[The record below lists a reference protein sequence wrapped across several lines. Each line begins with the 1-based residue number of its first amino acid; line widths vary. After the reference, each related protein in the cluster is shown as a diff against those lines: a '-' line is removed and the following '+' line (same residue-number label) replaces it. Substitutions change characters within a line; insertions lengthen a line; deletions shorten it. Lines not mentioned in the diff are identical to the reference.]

1 MCDRPVR
8 LSPDP
13 FESSGPAQRDG
24 QSLKITR
31 FHQLFACFFCAETEN
46 GISSRRRRPRGA
58 TGPSCGSDA
67 RHRHLMGADDA
78 DVAAAAV
85 AAREREAEIEKAM
98 RSRVADFK
106 KQADSLTLEGVRRA
120 LEKDLGLDM
129 YSLDA
134 HKKFIKQC
142 VDKVFAESGDEN
154 ANDNPSDDLEAKDDH
169 LSREGT
175 DIAKPMPVSN
185 KTSSNADVVTSS
197 KTGKDPEGE
206 KDQTSS
212 SDISEDMIKEA
223 IEKRASY
230 FRKNSDTLTLQGVRR
245 TLEEDL
251 KLQKKALDA
260 YKNFITTELD
270 KILQEPANGTK
281 KKSKKGSSKDTDQTS
296 NKGSKRVRE
305 ESDRSELNDS
315 KSELEDSDEDSRPR
329 KKRAEKAKVIKKQKI
344 VTNEKKLSTPKAK
357 KVAKQ
362 DSDRRTEEKGGN
374 SAEEDNSH
382 SSAEE
387 DNKRKRQQTPAY
399 GKQVEHLKSIIKS
412 CGMTIPPTVYRRVKQ
427 APENKREACLIKE
440 LQDILE
446 KEGLSKNPSEKEIK
460 AVKKRKERAKELEGI
475 DMSNII
481 TSSRR
486 RSTSSFI
493 PLPPPP
499 KIEEDSDD
507 EEEDDDDAEDDDEV
521 DEENVKGGD
530 EDNDEVDEEN
540 VKGGD
545 EDNNETA
552 EAGDGSADAAEKES
566 D

>member
-1 MCDRPVR
+1 
-8 LSPDP
+8 
-13 FESSGPAQRDG
+13 
-24 QSLKITR
+24 
-31 FHQLFACFFCAETEN
+31 
-46 GISSRRRRPRGA
+46 
-58 TGPSCGSDA
+58 
-67 RHRHLMGADDA
+67 MGADD
-78 DVAAAAV
+78 DAAAAME
-85 AAREREAEIEKAM
+85 AQEREAEIEKAM
-98 RSRVADFK
+98 RARVADFK

-120 LEKDLGLDM
+120 LEKDLDLKI

-142 VDKVFAESGDEN
+142 VDKVFAESADEN
-154 ANDNPSDDLEAKDDH
+154 ANDDALEDSDAKDDH
-169 LSREGT
+169 LSKEGT
-175 DIAKPMPVSN
+175 DVAKPMPVSN
-185 KTSSNADVVTSS
+185 KMSSNADVVTSS
-197 KTGKDPEGE
+197 KTGKDPEEE
-206 KDQTSS
+206 KNQTSS

-260 YKNFITTELD
+260 YKNFITTGLD

-281 KKSKKGSSKDTDQTS
+281 KKSKKGSSKDTDKTS
-296 NKGSKRVRE
+296 KGSKRVHE
-305 ESDRSELNDS
+305 ESDSSELNDR
-315 KSELEDSDEDSRPR
+315 KSDMDNSDVDSRPR
-329 KKRAEKAKVIKKQKI
+329 KKRAEKAKVTKKQKI
-344 VTNEKKLSTPKAK
+344 VTNERKLSTPKAK

-362 DSDRRTEEKGGN
+362 DLGSGTEEQGGN

-399 GKQVEHLKSIIKS
+399 GKQAEHLKSIIKS

-427 APENKREACLIKE
+427 AAENKREACLIKE

-499 KIEEDSDD
+499 QIEVDSDD
-507 EEEDDDDAEDDDEV
+507 DDEDDDDDAEGNDAEDDDDDAEGDDDDDDAEGDDDDAEGDDAEGGDAEDDDEV
-521 DEENVKGGD
+521 DEENVKGRD
-530 EDNDEVDEEN
+530 EGDND
-540 VKGGD
+540 
-545 EDNNETA
+545 TA
-552 EAGDGSADAAEKES
+552 EAANGSADDAEKENN
-566 D
+566 

>member
-1 MCDRPVR
+1 
-8 LSPDP
+8 
-13 FESSGPAQRDG
+13 
-24 QSLKITR
+24 
-31 FHQLFACFFCAETEN
+31 
-46 GISSRRRRPRGA
+46 
-58 TGPSCGSDA
+58 
-67 RHRHLMGADDA
+67 MGADDA
-78 DVAAAAV
+78 AAAGV

-98 RSRVADFK
+98 RARVADFK

-120 LEKDLGLDM
+120 LEKDLDLDM

-142 VDKVFAESGDEN
+142 VDKVFAESDDEN
-154 ANDNPSDDLEAKDDH
+154 ANDNSSDDPEAKDDN
-169 LSREGT
+169 LSKEGT

-185 KTSSNADVVTSS
+185 KTSSNDDVVTSS
-197 KTGKDPEGE
+197 KTGKDPKGE

-223 IEKRASY
+223 IEKRGSY

-281 KKSKKGSSKDTDQTS
+281 KKSKKGSSKDTDQT

-315 KSELEDSDEDSRPR
+315 KSEMEDSDEDSRPR
-329 KKRAEKAKVIKKQKI
+329 KKRAEKAKVVKKQKI

-499 KIEEDSDD
+499 KIEVDSD
-507 EEEDDDDAEDDDEV
+507 EEEEDDDAEDDDEV

-540 VKGGD
+540 VKVGDEDNDEVDEENVKGGD
-545 EDNNETA
+545 EDNNDTA
-552 EAGDGSADAAEKES
+552 EAGDGSADVAEKES

>member
-1 MCDRPVR
+1 MKSC
-8 LSPDP
+8 
-13 FESSGPAQRDG
+13 
-24 QSLKITR
+24 
-31 FHQLFACFFCAETEN
+31 LFADRVTKDTTLIISRIQEAFSLEQVLRVDSISEN
-46 GISSRRRRPRGA
+46 KPNKNFDLFANFGLPN
-58 TGPSCGSDA
+58 P
-67 RHRHLMGADDA
+67 H
-78 DVAAAAV
+78 
-85 AAREREAEIEKAM
+85 ER
-98 RSRVADFK
+98 S
-106 KQADSLTLEGVRRA
+106 SLTLEGVRRA
-120 LEKDLGLDM
+120 LEKDLDLKI

-142 VDKVFAESGDEN
+142 VDKVFAESADEN
-154 ANDNPSDDLEAKDDH
+154 ANDDALEDSDAKDDH
-169 LSREGT
+169 LSKEGT
-175 DIAKPMPVSN
+175 DVAKPMPVSN
-185 KTSSNADVVTSS
+185 KMSSNADVVTSS
-197 KTGKDPEGE
+197 KTGKDPEEE
-206 KDQTSS
+206 KNQTSS

-260 YKNFITTELD
+260 YKNFITTGLD

-281 KKSKKGSSKDTDQTS
+281 KKSKNGSSKDTDKTS
-296 NKGSKRVRE
+296 KGSKRVHE
-305 ESDRSELNDS
+305 ESDSSELNDR
-315 KSELEDSDEDSRPR
+315 KSDMDNSDVDSRPR
-329 KKRAEKAKVIKKQKI
+329 KKRAEKAKVTKKQKI
-344 VTNEKKLSTPKAK
+344 VTNERKLSTPKAK

-362 DSDRRTEEKGGN
+362 DLGSSTEEQGGN

-399 GKQVEHLKSIIKS
+399 GKQAEHLKSIIKS

-427 APENKREACLIKE
+427 AAENKREACLIKE

-499 KIEEDSDD
+499 QIEVDSDD
-507 EEEDDDDAEDDDEV
+507 DEDDDDDAEGNDAEGDDDDAEGDDEDDAEGDDDDAEGDDAEDDDEV
-521 DEENVKGGD
+521 DEENVKGRD
-530 EDNDEVDEEN
+530 EGDND
-540 VKGGD
+540 
-545 EDNNETA
+545 TA
-552 EAGDGSADAAEKES
+552 EAANGSADDAEKENN
-566 D
+566 